1 MITKPETPKLHLLDR
16 TLREYYNQSLQNLH
30 KSLKQESQSLDDTAS
45 AWILFFTGILYTYV
59 PDRPFDP
66 ALKPIVERKRY
77 NKRIAEVQAKL
88 IALQQFEKLFSGQ
101 NSNFRSQILEQ
112 KMHDLGSEP
121 PAPFI
126 VRPQVSELTELQGQF
141 NSILVS
147 IIQRSPDESTLRS
160 LFQGDKSK
168 IPQIENLRSNIAQA
182 IYRLSTSYRAYDDV
196 TKPLVAML
204 KGLDIG
210 LALALLTT
218 APTSLCNA
226 LFEYICESTPFLG
239 MRAGYLSRTVFLEEL
254 QETGGPDPR
263 LSFLNVLA
271 LSQTIDQDVAR
282 GVRQTMHQAFLS
294 LYKDWKEKLGHD
306 QRQEAAKSSLYRYRS
321 AEDENAEPNETD
333 FFDLFLDPN
342 GETQESNRADKSQY
356 NPTTQAHR
364 LARCQQEIFMPT
376 QSTAEKI
383 LSMLENAAK
392 DTSAVWES
400 ASDTIISE
408 TPAEMMMCGVIVGLE
423 RHNARLNGSS
433 GLGKTYNFYAHANVP
448 EVQKLVTLVQGI
460 QSRFLELAEAWP
472 EHATIR
478 DVLQVSSELMEL
490 RHTEPLAKMITKA
503 EQVHNYVHEWQIVAS
518 KEYSAIKLYEQ
529 LTSMLISWRR
539 LELSTWARLL
549 DMEDRKCIDEAG
561 SWWFLAYEVII
572 AVPLSTVYAGETLQ
586 IHSEQLFATLADFL
600 ATTPI
605 GQYSQRIRLIK
616 CFKSYLDLLV
626 EEEPTMMVVQSTL
639 INFLSF
645 YVRFEKT
652 IREFLHAG
660 RLELEKKMKEILLLA
675 SWKDTNITALRE
687 SAKRSHHKLFKVV
700 RKYRALLAQSA
711 DKFVAHRV
719 PDGFTILEPTS
730 HQSSY
735 SRILEVNPRALQI
748 IRQDIPD
755 WNLTHTRFTN
765 PALTAENILRMTQ
778 LPSCALDCAL
788 YLDHFTN
795 NLVEN
800 IMMLQKETPSKATND
815 NKEKIKHLKSQK
827 RKLFADTLKSFRHMG
842 FRSNISKDALAQQA
856 STAVILAESPTFQLS
871 SWESEFSTAE
881 YYFHKLLSVM
891 SQVREKYGNHSEDLS
906 NGEISRSVGFLE
918 GILSL
923 VLTQRAVIAESRRN
937 LCNLEKRLELM
948 ENICVTETYTILRD
962 HGTIHDIEES
972 RDIIKWLPGIL
983 DAGCIIVQKHTELG
997 GDDSTA
1003 VIAALTGW
1011 RDRMSK
1017 LVECYK
1023 RLPELPIHLSS
1034 SLHEEMYLKA
1044 KTLLTTF
1051 KADLQALSEN
1061 NQHVGFVLR
1070 QIERWTEGER
1080 SVSKSH
1086 PKGPLISLA
1095 EFDCT
1100 ISRVSNS
1107 ILVAIQHVRDILSS
1121 LPMSDEDRGWLMK
1134 CDLTFSS
1141 CLRALHPGE
1150 INMLLRNALS
1160 NAYLLEAAD
1169 GGGLQV
1175 AGALCT
1181 MAMPIVRQY
1190 CGCLRTLLDHHIKFH
1205 QSLCKL
1211 AATSAQSF
1219 CQIAAQG
1226 FCTPSEDSAREDG
1239 NTEKLEGGTGLGEGE
1254 GVDDISKDIQDDE
1267 DLSELAQEPDTDMNK
1282 SDIESQNE
1290 AVNMDLEELEGDMKE
1305 NSGKADNDESGG
1317 EEEDMEIDDET
1328 GNVDDLD
1335 PSAVD
1340 EKLWDGSEDES
1351 EKGKEGSQTAGKTK
1365 NEQIAADSDGKVE
1378 SGNRDAEN
1386 GDDESLNDAEEIE
1399 QAKPEDAEKLDPHL
1413 QEGQNLDLPEDMD
1426 LDNGDHFSTL
1436 SGSDENSDI
1445 VPSDNEQEDATEQP
1459 TGQFDDD
1466 SEDGVS
1472 TEEVANTE
1480 ERVSQEIEETDD
1492 NMKQTESAG
1501 SPVDTE
1507 PDNDEGTTDTNVLRD
1522 LTEGIKTN
1530 MEDNPISE
1538 AQGSGQDDYQ
1548 TADASQKQGNSTQGE
1563 EGVKG
1568 TSGALNGSQAEN
1580 EDGQLGRKAER
1591 SENMDPEALQPQES
1605 SASRAFKKLGDA
1617 LEKWHRQQRQIQEA
1631 QESRDDAQMQRAY
1644 TEIADQDFEHLGDEE
1659 AQADTQALGAIT
1671 QEQANALDEQAFDL
1685 QMHEQLRDTSPE
1697 QTEVQTAENGG
1708 TPMETVKHH
1717 ILSQDNRQKESRPGA
1732 IIVENLT
1739 LTHEGRN
1746 FNLASAEDQES
1757 DIDDLDNELSTTHL
1771 QANPDSQPR
1780 SFADALS
1787 LWTHYSTLTHALSLT
1802 LSEQLRLIL
1811 APTLATKMRGDFRTG
1826 KRLNIKRIIPY
1837 IASSYKRDK
1846 IWMRRSVPQKRAYQ
1860 ILLAVDDSKSMSES
1874 SAGHLAFETLA
1885 LVAKSL
1891 SMLEVGEICVVGF
1904 GAEVTVAHEFEKPF
1918 AIDAGVEVFRQFTFH
1933 QERTDVRKLLERS
1946 ISLFRDARAK
1956 STRTGA
1962 ADLWQLELIISDGLC
1977 EEHEAIRRLVRR
1989 AQEEH
1994 IVIVFVIVDAGKGE
2008 SILDM
2013 SQAVFEPEDDII
2025 GGGREMSGNSMGGI
2039 GGGSTRL
2046 RINRYLDSFPFTYYL
2061 VVSDVRELPGVL
2073 AAALRQWFT
2082 EVVESG

>member
-1 MITKPETPKLHLLDR
+1 MIITEPETSNLHLLDR
-16 TLREYYNQSLQNLH
+16 TFREYFNQSLQNLH
-30 KSLKQESQSLDDTAS
+30 KSLKQESQGLADTAS

-66 ALKPIVERKRY
+66 ALKPIVERKLY
-77 NKRIAEVQAKL
+77 NKRVAEVQAKL
-88 IALQQFEKLFSGQ
+88 RALQEFEKLFSGQ
-101 NSNFRSQILEQ
+101 NSSFRSQILEQ
-112 KMHDLGSEP
+112 KLHNLGSEP

-141 NSILVS
+141 NSILMS
-147 IIQRSPDESTLRS
+147 IIQGSPDQSTLRS
-160 LFQGDKSK
+160 LFRGDRSK
-168 IPQIENLRSNIAQA
+168 IPEIENLRLNIAQA

-210 LALALLTT
+210 LALALLATT
-218 APTSLCNA
+218 PTSPRNA
-226 LFEYICESTPFLG
+226 LLKYICESTPFLG
-239 MRAGYLSRTVFLEEL
+239 MRAGYLSRAVFVGEEL
-254 QETGGPDPR
+254 QEPERPDPQ

-271 LSQTIDQDVAR
+271 LSQTIDQDLAR
-282 GVRQTMHQAFLS
+282 GVKQTMHQAFFS
-294 LYKDWKEKLGHD
+294 LYKEWKEKLGHD
-306 QRQEAAKSSLYRYRS
+306 QRQEAAKSSLYRYRG
-321 AEDENAEPNETD
+321 AEDENVEPNETD

-342 GETQESNRADKSQY
+342 EETKESNRADKSQY
-356 NPTTQAHR
+356 NPTAQAHR

-376 QSTAEKI
+376 KSTAEKI

-392 DTSAVWES
+392 DISAVWES
-400 ASDTIISE
+400 GSDTIISE
-408 TPAEMMMCGVIVGLE
+408 TPAEMMMCGVIVGIE
-423 RHNARLNGSS
+423 RHNARLNSSS
-433 GLGKTYNFYAHANVP
+433 GLGKTYNFYAHANVR
-448 EVQKLVTLVQGI
+448 EVQKLVILVQSI

-529 LTSMLISWRR
+529 LTSMLINWRR

-549 DMEDRKCIDEAG
+549 DMEERKCIDEAG

-572 AVPLSTVYAGETLQ
+572 AVPLSTVHSREALQ

-600 ATTPI
+600 ATTSM
-605 GQYSQRIRLIK
+605 GQYSQRLRLIE

-626 EEEPTMMVVQSTL
+626 EEEPTMVVVQSVL

-652 IREFLHAG
+652 IQEFLYAG
-660 RLELEKKMKEILLLA
+660 RLELEKKIKEILLLA

-719 PDGFTILEPTS
+719 PDRFTILEPTS
-730 HQSSY
+730 HQSSN
-735 SRILEVNPRALQI
+735 SQILEVNPRALQI

-755 WNLTHTRFTN
+755 WNLKHTRFTN
-765 PALTAENILRMTQ
+765 PALTAKNILRMTQ
-778 LPSCALDCAL
+778 LPSYALDNAL
-788 YLDHFTN
+788 YLDCFTN
-795 NLVEN
+795 HLVEN
-800 IMMLQKETPSKATND
+800 IKVLQKETPSKATKD

-842 FRSNISKDALAQQA
+842 FRSNISIDSLAQQA
-856 STAVILAESPTFQLS
+856 TTAVILAESPTFQLS
-871 SWESEFSTAE
+871 SWEPEFSTAE
-881 YYFHKLLSVM
+881 HYFHKLLSLM
-891 SQVREKYGNHSEDLS
+891 SHVREKYGSHSEDLS

-918 GILSL
+918 GILSII
-923 VLTQRAVIAESRRN
+923 LTQRAMIAESRRN
-937 LCNLEKRLELM
+937 LCNLEKGLELM
-948 ENICVTETYTILRD
+948 QNICVTETYTIHRD

-972 RDIIKWLPGIL
+972 RDIIKWLPGII

-1003 VIAALTGW
+1003 VIAALTCW

-1017 LVECYK
+1017 LVDCY
-1023 RLPELPIHLSS
+1023 RGLPDLPTHLSS
-1034 SLHEEMYLKA
+1034 SLHEEMYRKA
-1044 KTLLTTF
+1044 EALLTEF
-1051 KADLQALSEN
+1051 KADLQDLSEE
-1061 NQHVGFVLR
+1061 NQHVVFVLR
-1070 QIERWTEGER
+1070 QIGRWTEGER
-1080 SVSKSH
+1080 SGSKSH
-1086 PKGPLISLA
+1086 TGPSLISLA
-1095 EFDCT
+1095 EFDHT
-1100 ISRVSNS
+1100 ISKVSDS
-1107 ILVAIQHVRDILSS
+1107 ILVAIQHVRDILLS
-1121 LPMSDEDRGWLMK
+1121 LPLSDEDRGWLMK
-1134 CDLTFSS
+1134 SEMTFSS

-1160 NAYLLEAAD
+1160 NTCLLETAD
-1169 GGGLQV
+1169 GGGLEV

-1190 CGCLRTLLDHHIKFH
+1190 CDSLRTLLDYHIKFH

-1211 AATSAQSF
+1211 ATASAQSF
-1219 CQIAAQG
+1219 CQIAEQG
-1226 FCTPSEDSAREDG
+1226 FCTPGEDSARETG
-1239 NTEKLEGGTGLGEGE
+1239 NTEKLEGGNGLGDGE
-1254 GVDDISKDIQDDE
+1254 GVNDISKDIQDDE
-1267 DLSELAQEPDTDMNK
+1267 DLSELAQEPDTDKNK
-1282 SDIESQNE
+1282 SDIEDQND
-1290 AVNMDLEELEGDMKE
+1290 AVNMDQEDLEGDMKE
-1305 NSGKADNDESGG
+1305 NSGKEDDDESGG
-1317 EEEDMEIDDET
+1317 DEEDMEIDDET
-1328 GNVDDLD
+1328 GDIDDLD

-1340 EKLWDGSEDES
+1340 EKLWDGSEEES
-1351 EKGKEGSQTAGKTK
+1351 EKGKEGSQTTGKKK
-1365 NEQIAADSDGKVE
+1365 NEQIAADSDEKAE
-1378 SGNRDAEN
+1378 LENRDAEN
-1386 GDDESLNDAEEIE
+1386 GDDQSIDDAEESE
-1399 QAKPEDAEKLDPHL
+1399 QAGPEDAEKLDPHL
-1413 QEGQNLDLPEDMD
+1413 QEGENLDLPEDMD
-1426 LDNGDHFSTL
+1426 LDNGDQFSIL

-1445 VPSDNEQEDATEQP
+1445 VPSENEQEDATEQP
-1459 TGQFDDD
+1459 TDDD
-1466 SEDGVS
+1466 SEDGVF
-1472 TEEVANTE
+1472 TEEVANRE

-1507 PDNDEGTTDTNVLRD
+1507 PDNDEGKTDIDVLHD
-1522 LTEGIKTN
+1522 LTGDIRTN
-1530 MEDNPISE
+1530 MEDNPIPE
-1538 AQGSGQDDYQ
+1538 AQGFGQDEHKKF
-1548 TADASQKQGNSTQGE
+1548 DASQKQGNSTQGE
-1563 EGVKG
+1563 EGAKG
-1568 TSGALNGSQAEN
+1568 MSTTLHGSQAEN
-1580 EDGQLGRKAER
+1580 EEGQLGHRAER
-1591 SENMDPEALQPQES
+1591 SEDMRREALQPQES
-1605 SASRAFKKLGDA
+1605 SGSQAFKKLGDA
-1617 LEKWHRQQRQIQEA
+1617 LEKWHRQQRQIHNAQEA
-1631 QESRDDAQMQRAY
+1631 RGDAQREKAD

-1659 AQADTQALGAIT
+1659 AQADTQALGAVT
-1671 QEQANALDEQAFDL
+1671 QEQANTLDKQAFDL
-1685 QMHEQLRDTSPE
+1685 QMQEQLPDTSPE
-1697 QTEVQTAENGG
+1697 ETEVQTAENGG
-1708 TPMETVKHH
+1708 TPMETVEHH
-1717 ILSQDNRQKESRPGA
+1717 ILSQDNQQKESRPGA
-1732 IIVENLT
+1732 IIVENFE

-1746 FNLASAEDQES
+1746 FNLAGAVDQES
-1757 DIDDLDNELSTTHL
+1757 DIDHLDNELSTTHL
-1771 QANPDSQPR
+1771 QANPASQPR
-1780 SFADALS
+1780 SFADALN
-1787 LWTHYSTLTHALSLT
+1787 LWTHYSTLTHTLSLA

-1904 GAEVTVAHEFEKPF
+1904 GAEVTVAHEFDKPF
-1918 AIDAGVEVFRQFTFH
+1918 AVDAGVEVFRQFTFR

-1977 EEHEAIRRLVRR
+1977 EEHEAIRHLVRR

-1994 IVIVFVIVDAGKGE
+1994 IVVVFVIVDAGKGE

-2013 SQAVFEPEDDII
+2013 SQANFEPDDDIVA
-2025 GGGREMSGNSMGGI
+2025 GGGEMSENFMGGI

-2061 VVSDVRELPGVL
+2061 VVSDVRDLPSVL